1 MTALTGTR
9 PSQYAENYYD
19 ENGNVVE
26 FDIGGFMVIPDVIVH
41 RVTQQTY
48 GNFLKYNSF
57 IRFAANLT
65 DVALAREDLKTNYG
79 IDTIYF
85 PITINLEASSVPLS
99 IKQLLDVIPNS
110 GANNDTFA
118 DGALLQF
125 DSATN
130 TFTGV
135 SAGEGD
141 GFAYISDITS
151 AINALTDSAP
161 EALNTLN
168 ELAASLG
175 DDDDFAGTVTTS
187 IAGLQTQIDNLPD
200 VFSGDYDDLTNK
212 PTIPDITGL
221 ASETYVTNAI
231 SNIDLS
237 GYVTGTE
244 LEAEDYASKSYVST
258 AVGNI
263 DLSAYATTTYVDNN
277 VYSDS
282 DVDTHLNNSSLTAGN
297 ILSWSGTDYAWI
309 EPAPH
314 TFIKQWASFR
324 VPHGSTYAYNGGL
337 APGQWTI
344 MPDNVNDSISDTSDD
359 LIASMTFKISPN
371 VANTQL
377 QVNSV
382 DFGFRSGATIVDET
396 FTTSHTFDYT
406 DFLNPNSQIFSV
418 RGGEWDIEF
427 TLLGS
432 NTTNQAIKL
441 LRVGD

>member
-19 ENGNVVE
+19 ANGNVVE
-26 FDIGGFMVIPDVIVH
+26 FDIGGYMVIPDVIVH

-118 DGALLQF
+118 DGAFLQF

-141 GFAYISDITS
+141 GFAYLSDITS

-175 DDDDFAGTVTTS
+175 DDDDYDPFA
-187 IAGLQTQIDNLPD
+187 
-200 VFSGDYDDLTNK
+200 
-212 PTIPDITGL
+212 
-221 ASETYVTNAI
+221 
-231 SNIDLS
+231 
-237 GYVTGTE
+237 
-244 LEAEDYASKSYVST
+244 
-258 AVGNI
+258 
-263 DLSAYATTTYVDNN
+263 
-277 VYSDS
+277 
-282 DVDTHLNNSSLTAGN
+282 
-297 ILSWSGTDYAWI
+297 
-309 EPAPH
+309 
-314 TFIKQWASFR
+314 
-324 VPHGSTYAYNGGL
+324 
-337 APGQWTI
+337 
-344 MPDNVNDSISDTSDD
+344 
-359 LIASMTFKISPN
+359 
-371 VANTQL
+371 
-377 QVNSV
+377 
-382 DFGFRSGATIVDET
+382 
-396 FTTSHTFDYT
+396 
-406 DFLNPNSQIFSV
+406 
-418 RGGEWDIEF
+418 
-427 TLLGS
+427 
-432 NTTNQAIKL
+432 
-441 LRVGD
+441 

>member
-1 MTALTGTR
+1 MAR
-9 PSQYAENYYD
+9 DSQYSYVETD
-19 ENGNVVE
+19 EKGNVT
-26 FDIGGFMVIPDVIVH
+26 DLGIGGYLILPTVIVH

-48 GNFLKYNSF
+48 GNFLKHNSF
-57 IRFAANLT
+57 IRFAANLV
-65 DVALAREDLKTNYG
+65 DVGIQRTELKTEYG
-79 IDTIYF
+79 IDTIYV
-85 PITINLEASSVPLS
+85 PITIDLGAGDVSLS
-99 IKQLLDVIPNS
+99 IKQLIDVAEPASGYFSDGSYLRYDAAGNS
-110 GANNDTFA
+110 FVEQLAAGGGFVTVTDLNVAIA
-118 DGALLQF
+118 DLM
-125 DSATN
+125 
-130 TFTGV
+130 
-135 SAGEGD
+135 
-141 GFAYISDITS
+141 
-151 AINALTDSAP
+151 DSAP
-161 EALNTLN
+161 DTLNTLN
-168 ELAASLG
+168 EIAASLG
-175 DDDDFAGTVTTS
+175 DDADFAGTMTTS
-187 IAGLQTQIDNLPD
+187 LAGLQTQIDNLPD

-231 SNIDLS
+231 SNIDFS
-237 GYVTGTE
+237 GYVTQTA

-282 DVDTHLNNSSLTAGN
+282 AVDTHLNNSSLTAGN

-314 TFIKQWASFR
+314 TFIKQWVSFQIS
-324 VPHGSTYAYNGGL
+324 HGSTYSYTGGL
-337 APGQWTI
+337 APGQWTM
-344 MPDNVNDSISDTSDD
+344 MPDNMNETGTSDA

-382 DFGFRSGATIVDET
+382 DFGFRSGATNVNET

-406 DFLNPNSQIFSV
+406 EFTNPNSQIFSV
-418 RGGEWDIEF
+418 RGGNWNIEF
-427 TLLGS
+427 TLGGS
-432 NTTNQAIKL
+432 TTTTQSIKL

>member
-1 MTALTGTR
+1 MSR
-9 PSQYAENYYD
+9 DSQYSYVETD
-19 ENGNVVE
+19 ENGNVT
-26 FDIGGFMVIPDVIVH
+26 DLGIGGYLILPTVIVH

-48 GNFLKYNSF
+48 GNFLKHNSF
-57 IRFAANLT
+57 IRFAANLV
-65 DVALAREDLKTNYG
+65 DVGIKRTELKTEYG
-79 IDTIYF
+79 IDTIYV
-85 PITINLEASSVPLS
+85 PITIDLGAGDVSLS
-99 IKQLLDVIPNS
+99 IKQLIDVTEPAS
-110 GANNDTFA
+110 GYFS
-118 DGALLQF
+118 DGSYLRYDA
-125 DSATN
+125 AGN
-130 TFTGV
+130 TFVEQPPVG
-135 SAGEGD
+135 G
-141 GFAYISDITS
+141 GFVTVTDLNA
-151 AINALTDSAP
+151 AIADLMDSAP
-161 EALNTLN
+161 DTLNTLN
-168 ELAASLG
+168 EIAASLG

-221 ASETYVTNAI
+221 ASESYVTNAI

-244 LEAEDYASKSYVST
+244 LEAADYASKSYVST

-277 VYSDS
+277 VSGS
-282 DVDTHLNNSSLTAGN
+282 GVDTHLNNSSLTAGN

-324 VPHGSTYAYNGGL
+324 VPHGGTYAYTGGL
-337 APGQWTI
+337 SPGQWTI
-344 MPDNVNDSISDTSDD
+344 MPDNVNDLMSDTADD
-359 LIASMTFKISPN
+359 LIVSMTFKISPN

-406 DFLNPNSQIFSV
+406 EFLNPNSQIFSV
-418 RGGEWDIEF
+418 RGGKWDIEF

-432 NTTNQAIKL
+432 STTNQVIKV

>member
-1 MTALTGTR
+1 MAR
-9 PSQYAENYYD
+9 DSQYSYVETD
-19 ENGNVVE
+19 ENGNVT
-26 FDIGGFMVIPDVIVH
+26 DLGIGGYLILPTVIVH

-48 GNFLKYNSF
+48 GNFLKHNSF
-57 IRFAANLT
+57 IRFAANLV
-65 DVALAREDLKTNYG
+65 DVGIQRTELKTDYG
-79 IDTIYF
+79 IDTIYV
-85 PITINLEASSVPLS
+85 PITIDLGAGDVSLS
-99 IKQLLDVIPNS
+99 IKQLIDVAEPASGYFSDGSYLRYDAAGNS
-110 GANNDTFA
+110 FVEQLAAGGGFVTVTDLNVAIA
-118 DGALLQF
+118 DLM
-125 DSATN
+125 
-130 TFTGV
+130 
-135 SAGEGD
+135 
-141 GFAYISDITS
+141 
-151 AINALTDSAP
+151 DSAP
-161 EALNTLN
+161 DTLNTLN
-168 ELAASLG
+168 EIAASLG
-175 DDDDFAGTVTTS
+175 DDADFAGTMTTS
-187 IAGLQTQIDNLPD
+187 LAGLQTQIDNLPD

-231 SNIDLS
+231 SNIDFS
-237 GYVTGTE
+237 GYVTQTA

-282 DVDTHLNNSSLTAGN
+282 AVDTHLNNSSLTAGN

-314 TFIKQWASFR
+314 TFIKQWVSFQIS
-324 VPHGSTYAYNGGL
+324 HGSTYSYTGGL
-337 APGQWTI
+337 APGQWTM
-344 MPDNVNDSISDTSDD
+344 MPDNMNETGTSDA

-382 DFGFRSGATIVDET
+382 DFGFRSGATNVNET

-406 DFLNPNSQIFSV
+406 EFTNPNSQIFSV
-418 RGGEWDIEF
+418 RGGNWNIEF
-427 TLLGS
+427 TLGGS
-432 NTTNQAIKL
+432 TTTTQSIKL

>member
-1 MTALTGTR
+1 MAR
-9 PSQYAENYYD
+9 DSQYSYVETD
-19 ENGNVVE
+19 EKGNVT
-26 FDIGGFMVIPDVIVH
+26 DLGIGGYLILPTVIVH

-48 GNFLKYNSF
+48 GNFLKHNSF
-57 IRFAANLT
+57 IRFAANLV
-65 DVALAREDLKTNYG
+65 DVGIQRTELKTDYG
-79 IDTIYF
+79 IDTIYV
-85 PITINLEASSVPLS
+85 PITIDLGAGDVSLS
-99 IKQLLDVIPNS
+99 IKQLIDVAEPASGYFSDGSYLRYDAAGNS
-110 GANNDTFA
+110 FVEQLAAGGGFVTVTDLNVAIA
-118 DGALLQF
+118 DLM
-125 DSATN
+125 
-130 TFTGV
+130 
-135 SAGEGD
+135 
-141 GFAYISDITS
+141 
-151 AINALTDSAP
+151 DSAP
-161 EALNTLN
+161 DTLNTLN
-168 ELAASLG
+168 EIAASLG
-175 DDDDFAGTVTTS
+175 DDADFAGTMTTS
-187 IAGLQTQIDNLPD
+187 LAGLQTQIDNLPD

-231 SNIDLS
+231 SNIDFS
-237 GYVTGTE
+237 GYVTQTA

-282 DVDTHLNNSSLTAGN
+282 AVDTHLNNSSLTAGN

-314 TFIKQWASFR
+314 TFIKQWVSFQIS
-324 VPHGSTYAYNGGL
+324 HGSTYSYTGGL
-337 APGQWTI
+337 APGQWTM
-344 MPDNVNDSISDTSDD
+344 MPDNMNETGTSDA

-382 DFGFRSGATIVDET
+382 DFGFRSGATNVNET

-406 DFLNPNSQIFSV
+406 EFTNPNSQIFSV
-418 RGGEWDIEF
+418 RGGNWNIEF
-427 TLLGS
+427 TLGGS
-432 NTTNQAIKL
+432 TTTTQSIKL